1 MQDSNSGCYPLPVPS
16 IGVGGIIFNNRR
28 QVLLIQRDQPPASGF
43 WSIPGGKLEP
53 GESLVEACQREIK
66 EETGLDVEATTI
78 VAVVER
84 RIEGYHYV
92 IIDYLALLTNREV
105 TEPIAQS
112 DAAEAKWVS
121 FDHISNYALVEGLEE
136 IIIRTYALYTNQLSG
151 GLHDVNATG
160 KDYILSV

>member
-1 MQDSNSGCYPLPVPS
+1 MQDSNIGDNLLPVPS
-16 IGVGGIIFNNRR
+16 IGVGGIIFNDRG
-28 QVLLIQRDQPPASGF
+28 QVLLIRRNQPPASGF

-53 GESLVEACQREIK
+53 GESLAEACKREIN
-66 EETGLDVEATTI
+66 EETGLDVEATAI

-92 IIDYLALLTNREV
+92 IIDYLALLTNDQV
-105 TEPIAQS
+105 TVPIAQS

-121 FDHISNYALVEGLEE
+121 LGQIPDYALVEGLEE
-136 IIIRTYALYTNQLSG
+136 IIVRTYVLYTKQRVG

-160 KDYILSV
+160 KDYILQV